1 MAIRPLSVWR
11 IRLCVFLLS
20 AVILFFEILLMRVF
34 AIQYWHHFASFII
47 SLALLGFG
55 AGGSLLYLIRGRL
68 ESLLEDFL
76 YFLPLALSLCL
87 WVTLLLLDLLVF
99 NPFLTLLQGDDI
111 ARLLLLVGA
120 VFVPF
125 FIGALAIG
133 ACFSVAAG
141 GVFRLYFVNLAGSA
155 AGCLLLFL
163 TWLHLEPHVLLLSL
177 SILAACASGV
187 AARGP
192 HRILFSALT
201 LLLMPL
207 LYGAFFQDRG
217 LEMSPVK
224 DLAQAR
230 SAEGAVTELERF
242 GPLGL
247 VTVLSGPSF
256 HYLPDLSLNCPHRL
270 PEQKGLFIDGNT
282 AGAISRFSGDP
293 GQLGFMSWRTASLAY
308 ELLEEPKV
316 LVIGGG
322 GGSEVLN
329 ARHHGARD
337 ISVVEL
343 NADVVALMN
352 GPYRDYSGAV
362 YESGPVRVFS
372 EEGRGFLDRT
382 GEDYD
387 LIQMVLL
394 GSMGTATAGVYSLN
408 ENYLFT
414 VEAFEKAL
422 LRLSPGGILSVSQ
435 WMELPPR
442 SGMKLL
448 AMAVEAL
455 RRQKLDPSQSL
466 MLIRSWQTATLLV
479 KKGPFEPGDL
489 ERARRFCLTRL
500 FDPCWLPGIRPEE
513 TNRFN
518 RLDRDPF
525 HDAASRLIA
534 GEGAA
539 LRRDYP
545 FDISPATDGR
555 PFFSHSFKGEH
566 LRRLLGP
573 AGRDALPFMD
583 WGYLLAW
590 ACFLLVAA
598 ASLVLILLPLC
609 RSPGV
614 PARQSLPVF
623 LFFGALGLAYMFLE
637 IAFLQQFIRYLH
649 HPVHSAAVVIG
660 SFLVFSGVGSYLASA
675 EGVSAKTGM
684 DAVVAVIVATGATV
698 YFLSLG
704 LGQVLPQAPLPLKM
718 LICSLLIAP
727 LAIPMGIP
735 FPLGLARLERGR
747 KLLLPWAWGV
757 NGFFSVIGAS
767 TAVLLAVSWGFAAV
781 IGAALAL
788 YVLAALVFV
797 KRFPGAGPEGG

>member
-1 MAIRPLSVWR
+1 MAVQPLATWR
-11 IRLCVFLLS
+11 IRFCVFLLS

-34 AIQYWHHFASFII
+34 AVQYWHHFASFII

-55 AGGSLLYLIRGRL
+55 AGGSLLYLLRGRL
-68 ESLLEDFL
+68 EFLLENLLF
-76 YFLPLALSLCL
+76 FLPLALSLCL
-87 WVTLLLLDLLVF
+87 WVTLLLLELLVF
-99 NPFLTLLQGDDI
+99 NPFLTFLQGDGI
-111 ARLLLLVGA
+111 LQLFLLVAA

-125 FIGALAIG
+125 FLGALAIG

-155 AGCLLLFL
+155 AGCLLLVL
-163 TWLHLEPHVLLLSL
+163 TWFHLEPHVLLLLLSL
-177 SILAACASGV
+177 LAACASGA

-192 HRILFSALT
+192 RRTLFSALT
-201 LLLMPL
+201 ILLMPL
-207 LYGAFFQDRG
+207 LYGSVFQDRS
-217 LEMSPVK
+217 LEMSSLK

-230 SAEGAVTELERF
+230 RAEGAVTEHERF

-282 AGAISRFSGDP
+282 VGAINRFSGDP

-308 ELLEEPKV
+308 ELLDEPRV
-316 LVIGGG
+316 LIIGGG

-343 NADVVALMN
+343 NADVVSLMN
-352 GPYRDYSGAV
+352 GPYRDYGGAV
-362 YESGPVRVFS
+362 YGSGPVRVFA
-372 EEGRGFLDRT
+372 EEGRGFFDRT
-382 GEDYD
+382 GESYD

-394 GSMGTATAGVYSLN
+394 DSMGAATAGVYSLN

-414 VEAFEKAL
+414 VESFEKAL

-435 WMELPPR
+435 WMEHPPR

-448 AMAVEAL
+448 AMAAEVL
-455 RRQKLDPSQSL
+455 KRQKLDPSQSL
-466 MLIRSWQTATLLV
+466 MMIRSWQTVTLLV
-479 KKGPFEPGDL
+479 KKGPFEPADL
-489 ERARRFCLTRL
+489 DRARRFCGSRL

-525 HDAASRLIA
+525 HDAALRLFA
-534 GEGAA
+534 GEGPA
-539 LRRDYP
+539 LYREYP
-545 FDISPATDGR
+545 FDITPATDGR
-555 PFFSHSFKGEH
+555 PFFSHSFKMGH
-566 LRRLLGP
+566 IGRMLGP
-573 AGRDALPFMD
+573 GGRDILPFMD

-590 ACFLLVAA
+590 ACFILLVA

-609 RSPGV
+609 RSPEV
-614 PARQSLPVF
+614 PARETLPVF

-649 HPVHSAAVVIG
+649 HPVYSAAVVIG
-660 SFLVFSGVGSYLASA
+660 SFLVFSGLGSHLASR
-675 EGVSAKTGM
+675 EGFSAKAGIDT
-684 DAVVAVIVATGATV
+684 VATVIVAAGATV
-698 YFLSLG
+698 YYLSLG
-704 LGQVLPQAPLPLKM
+704 LGDVLPRVALPVKM

-735 FPLGLARLERGR
+735 FPLGLARLAQGR
-747 KLLLPWAWGV
+747 KALLPWAWGV

-767 TAVLLAVSWGFAAV
+767 AAVLLAVSWGFVAV

-788 YVLAALVFV
+788 YILAALVFA
-797 KRFPGAGPEGG
+797 KRFPAATPPG

>member
-1 MAIRPLSVWR
+1 MTAQPLATWR

-20 AVILFFEILLMRVF
+20 AVILSFELLLMRVF

-55 AGGSLLYLIRGRL
+55 AGGSLLYLLRGRL
-68 ESLLEDFL
+68 EAHLENVL

-87 WVTLLLLDLLVF
+87 WATLLLLEHLVF
-99 NPFLTLLQGDDI
+99 NPFLILLQGDDI
-111 ARLLLLVGA
+111 LRLMLLIAA

-125 FIGALAIG
+125 FLGALAIG

-163 TWLHLEPHVLLLSL
+163 TWLHLEPFVLLLSL
-177 SILAACASGV
+177 SLLAVCASGI
-187 AARGP
+187 AARGM
-192 HRILFSALT
+192 RRALCAALA

-207 LYGAFFQDRG
+207 LYGAFFQGRP

-230 SAEGAVTELERF
+230 SAEGAVIEHQRF

-256 HYLPDLSLNCPHRL
+256 HYLPDLSLRCPHRL
-270 PEQKGLFIDGNT
+270 PEQKGLFIDGN
-282 AGAISRFSGDP
+282 AVGAINRFSGDP

-308 ELLEEPKV
+308 ELLEEPSV

-329 ARHHGARD
+329 ARFHGARE
-337 ISVVEL
+337 ISVVEI
-343 NADVVALMN
+343 NADVVALMK
-352 GPYRDYSGAV
+352 GPYREYGGAV
-362 YESGPVRVFS
+362 YESGPVRVFT

-382 GEDYD
+382 GESYD

-394 GSMGTATAGVYSLN
+394 DSMGTATAGVYSLN

-435 WMELPPR
+435 WMEHPPR

-448 AMAVEAL
+448 AMAVEVL
-455 RRQKLDPSQSL
+455 KRQKLDPSQTL
-466 MLIRSWQTATLLV
+466 MMIRSWQTVTLLM
-479 KKGPFEPGDL
+479 KKAPFDTGDL
-489 ERARRFCLTRL
+489 DRARRFCLSRL
-500 FDPCWLPGIRPEE
+500 FDPCWLPGIGPEE

-518 RLDRDPF
+518 RLERDPF
-525 HDAASRLIA
+525 HDAALRLIA
-534 GEGAA
+534 GEGASFY
-539 LRRDYP
+539 REYP

-555 PFFSHSFKGEH
+555 PFFSRSFKMEH
-566 LRRLLGP
+566 IGRLLGP
-573 AGRDALPFMD
+573 AGRDILPYMD

-590 ACFLLVAA
+590 ACFILLAA

-609 RSPGV
+609 RSPGG
-614 PARQSLPVF
+614 PLPETLPVF
-623 LFFGALGLAYMFLE
+623 FYFGALGLAYMFLE
-637 IAFLQQFIRYLH
+637 IAFLQQFIRYLQ
-649 HPVHSAAVVIG
+649 HPVFSAGVVIG
-660 SFLVFSGVGSYLASA
+660 SFLVYSGLGSWLASQG
-675 EGVSAKTGM
+675 EGSPRTGITT
-684 DAVVAVIVATGATV
+684 VASVIVLAGVTV
-698 YFLSLG
+698 YPLSLG
-704 LGQVLPQAPLPLKM
+704 LDQVLPRVALPVKM

-735 FPLGLARLERGR
+735 FPLGLARLAQGR
-747 KLLLPWAWGV
+747 KPLLPWAWGI
-757 NGFFSVIGAS
+757 NGLFSVIGAS
-767 TAVLLAVSWGFAAV
+767 AAVLIAVSWGFVAV

-788 YVLAALVFV
+788 YSLAALVFV
-797 KRFPGAGPEGG
+797 KFFPAAGPERG

>member
-1 MAIRPLSVWR
+1 MAVQPLATWR

-34 AIQYWHHFASFII
+34 ALQYWHHFASFII

-55 AGGSLLYLIRGRL
+55 AGGSLLYLLRGRL
-68 ESLLEDFL
+68 ESILENLLF
-76 YFLPLALSLCL
+76 FLPLALSLCL

-99 NPFLTLLQGDDI
+99 NPFLTFLQGDDI
-111 ARLLLLVGA
+111 LQLLLLVAA

-125 FIGALAIG
+125 FLGALAIG

-141 GVFRLYFVNLAGSA
+141 GVFSLYFVNLAGSA

-163 TWLHLEPHVLLLSL
+163 TWFHLEPHVLLLLLSL
-177 SILAACASGV
+177 LAACASGA

-192 HRILFSALT
+192 RRILFSALT
-201 LLLMPL
+201 ILLMPL
-207 LYGAFFQDRG
+207 LYGSFFQDRS

-230 SAEGAVTELERF
+230 RAEGAVTEHERF

-282 AGAISRFSGDP
+282 VGAINRFSGDP

-308 ELLEEPKV
+308 ELLDEPRV

-329 ARHHGARD
+329 ARYHGARD

-343 NADVVALMN
+343 NADVVSLMN
-352 GPYRDYSGAV
+352 GPYRDYGGAV
-362 YESGPVRVFS
+362 YGSGPVRVFA

-382 GEDYD
+382 GESYD

-394 GSMGTATAGVYSLN
+394 DSMGAATAGVYSLN

-414 VEAFEKAL
+414 VESFEKAL

-435 WMELPPR
+435 WMEHPPR

-448 AMAVEAL
+448 AMAAEVL
-455 RRQKLDPSQSL
+455 KRQKLDPSQSL
-466 MLIRSWQTATLLV
+466 MMIRSWQTVTLLM
-479 KKGPFEPGDL
+479 KKGPFEPADL
-489 ERARRFCLTRL
+489 DRARRFCGSRL

-525 HDAASRLIA
+525 HDAAFRLFA
-534 GEGAA
+534 GEGPA
-539 LRRDYP
+539 LYREYP
-545 FDISPATDGR
+545 FDITPATDGR
-555 PFFSHSFKGEH
+555 PFFSHSFKMGH
-566 LRRLLGP
+566 IGRMLGP
-573 AGRDALPFMD
+573 AGRDILPFMD

-590 ACFLLVAA
+590 ACFILLVA

-614 PARQSLPVF
+614 PARETLPVF

-649 HPVHSAAVVIG
+649 HPVYSAGVVIG
-660 SFLVFSGVGSYLASA
+660 SFLVFSGLGSHLASR
-675 EGVSAKTGM
+675 EGFTAKAGIDT
-684 DAVVAVIVATGATV
+684 VATVIVATGATV
-698 YFLSLG
+698 YYLSLG
-704 LGQVLPQAPLPLKM
+704 LGEVLPRVALPVKM

-735 FPLGLARLERGR
+735 FPLGLARLAQGR
-747 KLLLPWAWGV
+747 KTLLPWAWGV

-767 TAVLLAVSWGFAAV
+767 AAVLLAVSWGFVAV

-788 YVLAALVFV
+788 YILAALVFA
-797 KRFPGAGPEGG
+797 KRFPAAPPPG

>member
-1 MAIRPLSVWR
+1 MTAQPLATWR

-20 AVILFFEILLMRVF
+20 AVILFFEILLMRFF
-34 AIQYWHHFASFII
+34 AIQYWHHFSSFII

-55 AGGSLLYLIRGRL
+55 AGGSLLYLLRGRL
-68 ESLLEDFL
+68 ESLLENFL

-87 WVTLLLLDLLVF
+87 WATFLLLNRLVF
-99 NPFLTLLQGDDI
+99 NPFLILLQGDDVL
-111 ARLLLLVGA
+111 RLLLLVAA

-125 FIGALAIG
+125 FLGALSIG

-141 GVFRLYFVNLAGSA
+141 GVFRLYFANLTGSA

-163 TWLHLEPHVLLLSL
+163 TWFHLEPCVLLLLLSL
-177 SILAACASGV
+177 LAAVVSGI
-187 AARGP
+187 AARGTR
-192 HRILFSALT
+192 RIFFSTLT
-201 LLLMPL
+201 FLLMPL
-207 LYGAFFQDRG
+207 LYGYFFHDRG

-230 SAEGAVTELERF
+230 SAEGAVIEHERF

-282 AGAISRFSGDP
+282 VGAINRFAGDP

-329 ARHHGARD
+329 ARYHRARD

-343 NADVVALMN
+343 NADVVALMD
-352 GPYRDYSGAV
+352 GPYREYGGAV
-362 YESGPVRVFS
+362 YGSGPVRVFA

-382 GEDYD
+382 GESYD

-394 GSMGTATAGVYSLN
+394 DSMGTATAGVYSLN

-414 VEAFEKAL
+414 VEAFEKAV
-422 LRLSPGGILSVSQ
+422 LRLFPGGILSVSQ
-435 WMELPPR
+435 WMEQPPR

-448 AMAVEAL
+448 AMAVEVL
-455 RRQKLDPSQSL
+455 KRQRLDPSESL
-466 MLIRSWQTATLLV
+466 MVIRSWQTVTLLV
-479 KKGPFEPGDL
+479 KKGPFAPDDPD
-489 ERARRFCLTRL
+489 RARRFCLSRL

-525 HDAASRLIA
+525 HDAALRLFA
-534 GEGAA
+534 GQGAA
-539 LRRDYP
+539 LYREYP
-545 FDISPATDGR
+545 FDISPATDVR
-555 PFFSHSFKGEH
+555 PFFSHSFKAEH

-573 AGRDALPFMD
+573 AGRDFLPFMD

-590 ACFLLVAA
+590 ACFLLVAV
-598 ASLVLILLPLC
+598 ASLILILLPLC

-614 PARQSLPVF
+614 PGRESLPVF

-637 IAFLQQFIRYLH
+637 IVFLQQFIRYLH
-649 HPVHSAAVVIG
+649 HPVFSAAVVIG
-660 SFLVFSGVGSYLASA
+660 SFLVFSGLGSYLASR
-675 EGVSAKTGM
+675 EGFAARAGM
-684 DAVVAVIVATGATV
+684 DKVAAVIVATGATV
-698 YFLSLG
+698 YALSLG
-704 LGQVLPQAPLPLKM
+704 LGQVLPQVSLPLKM
-718 LICSLLIAP
+718 LLCSLLIAP
-727 LAIPMGIP
+727 LALPMGIP
-735 FPLGLARLERGR
+735 FPLGLARLALRR
-747 KLLLPWAWGV
+747 KPLLPWAWGV

-767 TAVLLAVSWGFAAV
+767 AAVLLAASWGFVAV
-781 IGAALAL
+781 IVAALAL
-788 YVLAALVFV
+788 YALAALVFV
-797 KRFPGAGPEGG
+797 NFFPHAPTR